1 MASELIGRTAC
12 PECGFHAAH
21 VKIKT
26 DKEGAHPYRH
36 CPECGAQYFPRNK
49 QQADDLRAKLRA
61 EKAAPDTPPASE
73 AGTPAGPAAETT
85 PPASPDDSRPYK
97 TIFGVRVYES

>member
-26 DKEGAHPYRH
+26 DKPDARPYRH
-36 CPECGAQYFPRNK
+36 CPECSAQYFTRSA
-49 QQADDLRAKLRA
+49 QQADNLRRQIRSGT
-61 EKAAPDTPPASE
+61 EMNIPPAQVLPEPELPAPAE
-73 AGTPAGPAAETT
+73 AAKPQ
-85 PPASPDDSRPYK
+85 RFK
-97 TIFGVRVYES
+97 TVFGVKVPLEDNA